1 MSCGVIPE
9 PPVMIELGV
18 FSEISGTSN
27 TLQRLEF
34 DWSEYPVLFAR
45 RY

>member
-1 MSCGVIPE
+1 MPE

-18 FSEISGTSN
+18 FSKIPGTSN

-34 DWSEYPVLFAR
+34 GWLEYPVLCTL